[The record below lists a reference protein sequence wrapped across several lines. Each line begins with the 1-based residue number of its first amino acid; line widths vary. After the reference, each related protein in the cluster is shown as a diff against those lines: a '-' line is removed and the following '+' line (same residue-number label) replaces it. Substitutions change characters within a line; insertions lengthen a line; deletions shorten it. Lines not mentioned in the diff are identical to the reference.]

1 MGETTVSRTGS
12 RVRSPMGRPVTPQK
26 FATLSAATSQRLADF
41 QVRTF
46 AKILAPRLSGDR
58 AQRESRAWW
67 WLWVAM
73 RARSMQTANSYVGV
87 DCNTARQC
95 LDTKSWV
102 GGWSKEIRR
111 LNRTGRR
118 MERFIQLR
126 WRSPF
131 HPETDSRA
139 LMATVR
145 LRPCE
150 TSFKDTW
157 AKRMCHGPGPESA
170 PQWGDP

>member
-1 MGETTVSRTGS
+1 MGETTESRTGS
-12 RVRSPMGRPVTPQK
+12 RVRSPMGRPETPQPLRLTVMHVQK
-26 FATLSAATSQRLADF
+26 NSRLSPRQSLQRLADL
-41 QVRTF
+41 QVRIF
-46 AKILAPRLSGDR
+46 AKILAPRLSEDR
-58 AQRESRAWW
+58 AQRESRTWW

-73 RARSMQTANSYVGV
+73 RARSMQTANYYVGV

-95 LDTKSWV
+95 VDTKSWV

-111 LNRTGRR
+111 LNRTGRK

-150 TSFKDTW
+150 TYF
-157 AKRMCHGPGPESA
+157 
-170 PQWGDP
+170 